1 MAKKSAARLMRD
13 AEEKKNQKEGK
24 NYLQQNKCWDEL
36 ESTYD
41 SMTGLLSQHTA
52 LAAFGQNKELIAAVS
67 DKDLLSSN
75 FTILANDLKSLS
87 GELTEIHSQ
96 HADKKGGTTDPNV
109 LMNTIGIFEQY
120 HLFMERHDAVV
131 MPTAYHI
138 IEQLDQAEKKLIA
151 VGAIAN
157 DLTNPDVISD
167 VEIISTSPIVTR
179 DQCVDVGG
187 ALMDR
192 VTNDYTVP
200 GAVHE
205 SVTKPDF
212 AKLTESFNALHAEE
226 VPIVLIDKEVI
237 NNG

>member
-13 AEEKKNQKEGK
+13 AEEKKIQQGSK

-36 ESTYD
+36 ESMYD
-41 SMTGLLSQHTA
+41 SMTGLLSQHTG
-52 LAAFGQNKELIAAVS
+52 LAAFGQNKELISAVS
-67 DKDLLSSN
+67 DKDLLSTN
-75 FTILANDLKSLS
+75 FTILANDLKTLS
-87 GELTEIHSQ
+87 GELTEIHDL
-96 HADKKGGTTDPNV
+96 HADKKGGTTNPNV
-109 LMNTIGIFEQY
+109 LMKTIDIFELY
-120 HLFMERHDAVV
+120 NLFMERHDAVV

-167 VEIISTSPIVTR
+167 VEYTESEPTPLQVVNQ
-179 DQCVDVGG
+179 D
-187 ALMDR
+187 
-192 VTNDYTVP
+192 VTNILHTSDIA

-212 AKLTESFNALHAEE
+212 AKLTESFNALHAKE
-226 VPIVLIDKEVI
+226 VPVVLIDEEVI